1 MSDPLQQGST
11 STGTAAPAATASS
24 KGRRG
29 SAEGVG
35 ESRYEQLA
43 GLAQRRGSLVILALT
58 VLIASVVFNSFATEG
73 NFRNIALQ
81 SSFLSVV
88 ALGMTFVIIT
98 GGIDL
103 SVGSVYA
110 LGGVLA
116 ASASRHGSLLAF
128 ALPLVVCGA
137 IGLGNGLLVDRAGLP
152 PFIVTLTTLLF
163 ARGLLLSLT
172 SEGATTYTIGPHS
185 VFARM
190 GQGTLWSI
198 GYPVFIALVL
208 FVLGT
213 VLLQRTRFGQTVFAV
228 GGSEDA
234 ARLMGLPV
242 ARVKVGVYLM
252 SGLLAGFGG
261 MMSAAQASSGVTI
274 VGVGLELNAIS
285 AVVIGGT
292 LLTGGAGS
300 IGGTLAGV
308 ALLGVIQNI
317 INQIGSLN
325 SSYQAVVN
333 GAFLV
338 VVVVGQT
345 YLSRRQRL

>member
-1 MSDPLQQGST
+1 MST
-11 STGTAAPAATASS
+11 SGAALALDPSPAVAPEFT
-24 KGRRG
+24 
-29 SAEGVG
+29 
-35 ESRYEQLA
+35 ESRYERLA
-43 GLAQRRGSLVILALT
+43 GLAQRRGSLVVLAVT
-58 VLIASVVFNSFATEG
+58 VLVASFVFDRFATG
-73 NFRNIALQ
+73 DNFRNIALQ

-116 ASASRHGSLLAF
+116 AWGSQHGSLVAF
-128 ALPLVVCGA
+128 ALPLAACGL
-137 IGLGNGLLVDRAGLP
+137 IGLLNGTLIDRLGMP
-152 PFIVTLTTLLF
+152 PFIVTLATLLF

-172 SEGATTYTIGPHS
+172 SEGATTYTIPRGAD
-185 VFARM
+185 FAKM
-190 GQGTLWSI
+190 GQGTLWGI
-198 GYPVFIALVL
+198 GYPVYIAVVL
-208 FVLGT
+208 FALGGL
-213 VLLQRTRFGQTVFAV
+213 LLQRTRFGQAVFAI

-242 ARVKVGVYLM
+242 ARVKTSVYVM

-274 VGVGLELNAIS
+274 VGVGLELSAIS

-300 IGGTLAGV
+300 VSGTLAGV

-345 YLSRRQRL
+345 FLSRRRRL

>member
-1 MSDPLQQGST
+1 MSETSVRQG
-11 STGTAAPAATASS
+11 GTASATASAE
-24 KGRRG
+24 GRVA
-29 SAEGVG
+29 SAEGIG

-43 GLAQRRGSLVILALT
+43 ALAQRRGSLVILVLT
-58 VLIASVVFNSFATEG
+58 ALIASAVFDSFATG
-73 NFRNIALQ
+73 DNVRNIALQ

-116 ASASRHGSLLAF
+116 ASGSRHGSLLAF
-128 ALPLVVCGA
+128 VLPLVVCAA
-137 IGLGNGLLVDRAGLP
+137 IGLGNGLLIDRVGLP

-172 SEGATTYTIGPHS
+172 NEGATTYTIGRHS

-190 GQGTLWSI
+190 GQGSLWGI
-198 GYPVFIALVL
+198 GYPVFIALAL
-208 FVLGT
+208 FALGT
-213 VLLQRTRFGQTVFAV
+213 VVLQRTRFGQTVFAV

-234 ARLMGLPV
+234 SRLMGLPV

-252 SGLLAGFGG
+252 SGILAGFGG

-292 LLTGGAGS
+292 LLTGGAGT